1 MTTVEQRNFARKIE
15 CEEEGMYFARYFFKQ
30 RTGGKMIIA
39 PHHWRYSGHWTGL
52 SAAK

>member
-15 CEEEGMYFARYFFKQ
+15 CEEDGLYYSRYFFKQ

-39 PHHWRYSGHWTGL
+39 PHHLAIQRALDRKSVV
-52 SAAK
+52 